1 MINSLKVEIFF
12 IFTVLE
18 ARKSEIWV
26 QAAIFACSK
35 RGLRTESKKT
45 RGRDLL
51 AIKRVESHPETDRQ
65 ETE

>member
-26 QAAIFACSK
+26 QVAIFACSK
-35 RGLRTESKKT
+35 QGLRTESKKT
-45 RGRDLL
+45 RGRGLSDV
-51 AIKRVESHPETDRQ
+51 K
-65 ETE
+65 

>member
-18 ARKSEIWV
+18 ARKPEIWV

-35 RGLRTESKKT
+35 QGLRTESKKT
-45 RGRDLL
+45 RRRGLSDV
-51 AIKRVESHPETDRQ
+51 K
-65 ETE
+65 